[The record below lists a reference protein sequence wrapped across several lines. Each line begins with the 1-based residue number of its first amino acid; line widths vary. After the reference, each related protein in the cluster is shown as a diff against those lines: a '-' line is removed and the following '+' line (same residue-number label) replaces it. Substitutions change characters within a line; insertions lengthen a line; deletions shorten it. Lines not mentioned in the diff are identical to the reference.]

1 MDLAELKAF
10 VAVAES
16 GSFSEAAEQLFITQP
31 AVSKRIAALEAE
43 LGSALFDRIGRS
55 IQLTEAGTSLL
66 PQSREILARIGDLKR
81 TASNLNEHVTGG
93 LNMATSHH
101 IGLHRLPPAL
111 RQFTQRYPD
120 VELSLEFL
128 ASEVACD
135 AVLSGR
141 LEMAIVTL
149 PDEPDSRL
157 SMLEIWTDPLCIV
170 TSRDHLLTK
179 QRSVTTKEL
188 VAYPALLP
196 GPDTV
201 TRTEV
206 MHALGRQANNLNVRM
221 TSNYLEVL
229 KTLASIG
236 LGWSA
241 LPKTMI
247 DDSLSMV
254 HVKKIEIK
262 RRLGIVSHRQRTL
275 SNAAQRMIK
284 TIQGYA

>member
-1 MDLAELKAF
+1 MDIAELKAF
-10 VAVAES
+10 VIVAET
-16 GSFSEAAEQLFITQP
+16 GSFSVAAERLFITQP
-31 AVSKRIAALEAE
+31 AVSKRIAALETE
-43 LGSALFDRIGRS
+43 LGSPLFDRIGRS

-66 PQSREILARIGDLKR
+66 PQSHEILARIGDLKR
-81 TASNLNEHVTGG
+81 TASNLNDYVTGS

-135 AVLSGR
+135 AVLAGR

-149 PDEPDSRL
+149 PKTADPQL
-157 SMLEIWTDPLCIV
+157 SVMEVWTDPLYLV
-170 TSRDHLLTK
+170 TGLDHPLVQQKTVK
-179 QRSVTTKEL
+179 AEQL
-188 VAYPALLP
+188 VAYPAILP
-196 GPDTV
+196 GPNTV
-201 TRTEV
+201 TRAEV
-206 MHALGRQANNLNVRM
+206 VQALGVHANNLNVRM

-284 TIQGYA
+284 TIQDCS

>member
-1 MDLAELKAF
+1 MDIAELKAF
-10 VAVAES
+10 VIVAET
-16 GSFSEAAEQLFITQP
+16 GSFSEAADRLFITQP
-31 AVSKRIAALEAE
+31 AVSKRIAALETE

-66 PQSREILARIGDLKR
+66 PQSQEILAQIGDLKQ
-81 TASNLNEHVTGG
+81 TASNLTTQVSGT

-111 RQFTQRYPD
+111 QQYTRNYPD

-149 PDEPDSRL
+149 PKTAAPQL
-157 SMLEIWTDPLCIV
+157 SVLEVWTDPLYLVAGLDHPLAKQETV
-170 TSRDHLLTK
+170 TAE
-179 QRSVTTKEL
+179 QL
-188 VAYPALLP
+188 VAYPAILP
-196 GPDTV
+196 GPNTV
-201 TRTEV
+201 TRAEV
-206 MHALGRQANNLNVRM
+206 VQALGAHANNLNVRM

-275 SNAAQRMIK
+275 SNAAQRMIR
-284 TIQGYA
+284 TIQDCA